1 MSYDY
6 QSYLK
11 EDIIVQTM
19 STSSVDER
27 GLYNS
32 DWATGSTVKGRLVSR
47 ESAENEGATNLDIGQ
62 YLLYIPGGTT
72 VKTSDRIAKGS
83 DYYDIDGIEEM
94 KDRYGSVQVKRLT
107 LRKSY

>member
-11 EDIIVQTM
+11 EDVSVQTM
-19 STSSVDER
+19 STSSVDDR

-32 DWATGSTVKGRLVSR
+32 DWTAGSTIKGRLVSR
-47 ESAENEGATNLDIGQ
+47 ESAETDGETNLEVGQ
-62 YLLYIPGGTT
+62 FYLYLPGSTAI
-72 VKTSDRIAKGS
+72 KTSDRIAKGS
-83 DYYDIDGIEEM
+83 DYFDIIGIEEM
-94 KDRYGSVQVKRLT
+94 KDRYGTTPIKRLI